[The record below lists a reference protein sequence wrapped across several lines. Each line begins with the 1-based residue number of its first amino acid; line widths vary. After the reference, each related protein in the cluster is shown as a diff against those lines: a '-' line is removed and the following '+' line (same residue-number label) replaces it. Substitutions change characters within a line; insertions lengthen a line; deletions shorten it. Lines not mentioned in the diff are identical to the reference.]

1 MNIKKANSYMLAAS
15 TEVNKSYWFCLSMIL
30 LLCLEILL
38 AFVIWCIFAVRRG
51 QSSQRANLA
60 NLHPQDQDNQ
70 HFESKPNN
78 YFSEEE
84 QLVQNQTPVAPM
96 NYSG

>member
-1 MNIKKANSYMLAAS
+1 MNIQKANSYMLAAS

-51 QSSQRANLA
+51 QSSQRANLDHQEPA
-60 NLHPQDQDNQ
+60 YQQI
-70 HFESKPNN
+70 ESKPNN
-78 YFSEEE
+78 YFSEE
-84 QLVQNQTPVAPM
+84 QLVQNQTPIVPM